1 MIHKA
6 LYGKVTTH
14 LLQYTLTYIPIPISP
29 LKPCSNHYLFCAFPK
44 LCNKPPPSK
53 IIPISYFEN
62 ASTALC
68 ILHYE
73 NRVKKQ
79 QQQQKTPLLALKS
92 PKAP

>member
-1 MIHKA
+1 M
-6 LYGKVTTH
+6 
-14 LLQYTLTYIPIPISP
+14 PIPISP

-53 IIPISYFEN
+53 IILISYFEN

-73 NRVKKQ
+73 ELKKNKK
-79 QQQQKTPLLALKS
+79 QKTPLLALKS
-92 PKAP
+92 PKGP